1 MSESQFDYSVVVPVF
16 NSQQALKALVGRLD
30 IEMRRHGSF
39 EIVCVDDGSADDSW
53 KVLKELHG
61 QFEQLKIYRLSKNYG
76 QAAATLCGIDISTGK
91 HIITIDDDLQYAP
104 ESISLLLDE
113 YHLHKKMMVFGVA
126 KKRKHSAGY
135 RLALWFLQQFFRLW
149 PVNYING
156 SNISS
161 SFRVF
166 GRDIMKI
173 PNAFGGRL
181 QTIHVAN
188 YNLLEQDIG
197 IVNVEH
203 TAGQRKNTSY
213 TFIKRLENFVNL
225 MLDLHPR
232 PMLRVVPHV
241 VVLIMLWFG
250 VFAAWTITDAAWLV
264 PILVLVS
271 GLMLSVLL
279 MAGIMATLYLGKVLS
294 ILNGSPPYLILEKY
308 D

>member
-1 MSESQFDYSVVVPVF
+1 MSENPIDYSIVVPVF
-16 NSQQALKALVGRLD
+16 NSQQALKELVGRLHG
-30 IEMRRHGSF
+30 EMQQHGAF
-39 EIVCVDDGSADDSW
+39 EIVCVDDGSADGSW
-53 KVLKELHG
+53 SVLKELHSE
-61 QFEQLKIYRLSKNYG
+61 FEHLKIYRLSKNYG
-76 QAAATLCGIDISTGK
+76 QAAATLCGIDVSTGE

-104 ESISLLLDE
+104 ESISLLLKE
-113 YHLHKKMMVFGVA
+113 YHSRKKMMVFGVA
-126 KKRKHSAGY
+126 KKRRHSAGY
-135 RLALWFLQQFFRLW
+135 KLALWFLQQFFRLW

-232 PMLRVVPHV
+232 PMLRVIPHV
-241 VVLIMLWFG
+241 VILIVLWFG
-250 VFAAWTITDAAWLV
+250 VFTAWAVTGITWLV
-264 PILVLVS
+264 PVLVLVS
-271 GLMLSVLL
+271 GLMLSILL
-279 MAGIMATLYLGKVLS
+279 MAGIIAALYLGKVLS
-294 ILNGSPPYLILEKY
+294 ILNGSPPYLILEQY